1 MWAVGPACWL
11 GELARL
17 AAGAV
22 IASAAAARRAAAR
35 RGVQRS
41 RERMFRKSTHRDWPI
56 TIRTKSSTYVQAD
69 VQAPRPGSD
78 RYAEVAG

>member
-1 MWAVGPACWL
+1 MCAVGPAEWL

-22 IASAAAARRAAAR
+22 SASAAAARSAAAR

-41 RERMFRKSTHRDWPI
+41 RERMFRESTPRQ
-56 TIRTKSSTYVQAD
+56 QAD
-69 VQAPRPGSD
+69 NDPDEVRYIRPAGAAEPPGPRSD
-78 RYAEVAG
+78 C